1 MFKKLKLLRFYI
13 NTLKT
18 HTPDIKQ
25 HFIENKNNFSYDIID
40 MDYDKIYRFYTVLN
54 LKPNTTEN
62 IQKYGYR
69 YMDNET
75 KKFLAELDTQFK
87 KYGLFELYGMTKADQ
102 ISETSIHIVVEY
114 KLLKTTKLAKNL
126 LIMLGLLV
134 LGLASSLLLLLL

>member
-1 MFKKLKLLRFYI
+1 MFRKLKLLREYI
-13 NTLKT
+13 KTLKT
-18 HTPDIKQ
+18 HTQDIKQ

-40 MDYDKIYRFYTVLN
+40 MNYDNVYRFYTVLN

-75 KKFLAELDTQFK
+75 KKFLAELDSQFK

-102 ISETSIHIVVEY
+102 ISETSILIVVEF

-126 LIMLGLLV
+126 LIL
-134 LGLASSLLLLLL
+134 SSLLILGLSSLLFLL